1 MNIFQVAIVLS
12 GFDDKDFD
20 IRILRKTARDYTARG
35 SSTAN
40 GELEPARGILA
51 DDIRTHR

>member
-1 MNIFQVAIVLS
+1 MDIFQLAIVLS